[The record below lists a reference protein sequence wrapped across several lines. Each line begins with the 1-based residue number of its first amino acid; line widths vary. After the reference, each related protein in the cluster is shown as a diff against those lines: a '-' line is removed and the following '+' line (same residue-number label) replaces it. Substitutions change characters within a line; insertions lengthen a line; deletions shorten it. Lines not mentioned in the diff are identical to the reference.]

1 MDTGA
6 ARVAEIDRLRIL
18 LAEDDPIGRAVLE
31 AELRRLGHEC
41 VAVDTGLEAWRV
53 LGFSDIRVVISDWS
67 MPGLD
72 GLELCRRIR
81 MRRGE
86 YVYFILISVTNPSD
100 ENEVAAANAGVDDF
114 LAKPVSTHELRL
126 RLRVAERILSF
137 TRQVRELEAILPIC
151 GYCKKVRDDRNYW
164 NQIEHY
170 IGERTGTAFSH
181 SVCPD
186 CMMRHVKPQLDA
198 LSDERPKPRVDR
210 VE

>member
-1 MDTGA
+1 M
-6 ARVAEIDRLRIL
+6 RIL

-31 AELRRLGHEC
+31 AELRRLGHDC
-41 VAVDTGLEAWRV
+41 VAVDTGVEAWRV

-81 MRRGE
+81 ARRGE
-86 YVYFILISVTNPSD
+86 YVYFILISVANQTPAS
-100 ENEVAAANAGVDDF
+100 EETAANAGVDDF
-114 LAKPVSTHELRL
+114 LSKPINAHELRL
-126 RLRVAERILSF
+126 RLRVAERILTF

-181 SVCPD
+181 SVCPE
-186 CMMRHVKPQLDA
+186 CTIRQAKIAADA
-198 LSDERPKPRVDR
+198 RTDERPKPRVDR